1 MTRRSTAWVRSW
13 LLIAGLLVPTTP
25 LAAQSADAAMDAGW
39 LDAGAQADA
48 SADAD
53 DAAQADAG
61 EALNDAAQTDAG
73 EALNDAQDAPEL
85 PAEHRPRLTTT
96 LTPTDGLVTGDALTL
111 EIRADVPLEDDVA
124 VPEQSFAP
132 FEILEKHRRVEQGT
146 GGRHTFV
153 FQLRLIVLAPG
164 DVTLTAVKL
173 RVVTGGGVIGHVE
186 TRSFQLHVGSAL
198 GNEPHAEPKPPTEPV
213 SLMVEDYTLA
223 WLAGGL
229 LALVLIVL
237 LTLLAAR
244 WWRKRE
250 REAAPPPPPRPPWEL
265 AIARLESLRGGRAK
279 ALEEERGEEW
289 IDGLS
294 DAMRDYLG
302 ARYGFDGLEST
313 TDEIIQRLLALNPV
327 GLSAHEIAAVL
338 GECDLIKF
346 ARADVDA
353 EQMDRLLS
361 EAFRMVRASMPQ
373 RRDPVGSAAA
383 VRTPERYANDAMDDA
398 TDEPNS
404 ARQTEETAQGT
415 EVADSPQAPTSA
427 ETEEVAES
435 EQAPTSAET
444 EEVAESAA
452 PEDPKS

>member
-1 MTRRSTAWVRSW
+1 
-13 LLIAGLLVPTTP
+13 
-25 LAAQSADAAMDAGW
+25 
-39 LDAGAQADA
+39 
-48 SADAD
+48 
-53 DAAQADAG
+53 
-61 EALNDAAQTDAG
+61 
-73 EALNDAQDAPEL
+73 
-85 PAEHRPRLTTT
+85 
-96 LTPTDGLVTGDALTL
+96 
-111 EIRADVPLEDDVA
+111 VPLEDDVA

-132 FEILEKHRRVEQGT
+132 FEILEKHRRVEQSAD
-146 GGRHTFV
+146 GRHTFV

-164 DVTLTAVKL
+164 DVTLDPVGL
-173 RVVTGGGVIGHVE
+173 RVVTGDGVIGHVE
-186 TRSFQLHVGSAL
+186 TRSFQIHVGSAL
-198 GNEPHAEPKPPTEPV
+198 GNEPHAEPKPPTTPV
-213 SLMVEDYTLA
+213 SVMVEDYTLA

-229 LALVLIVL
+229 LALLLVVL

-313 TDEIIQRLLALNPV
+313 TDEIIQRLREVNPV
-327 GLSAHEIAAVL
+327 GLGAHEIAAVL

-373 RRDPVGSAAA
+373 RRDQVGSAPAA
-383 VRTPERYANDAMDDA
+383 PAAPERAHDAVGEASLARPVSEAELSEEGAEVHESEHTPE
-398 TDEPNS
+398 T
-404 ARQTEETAQGT
+404 T
-415 EVADSPQAPTSA
+415 

-435 EQAPTSAET
+435 EHTPQSAEND
-444 EEVAESAA
+444 EVAENAA